1 DAGRFRLPLAL
12 AAHRLLGTIGALMA
26 DRCDVR
32 LLVDTPG
39 VVRGIAASEL
49 LSALHAAV
57 VPDAALVLA
66 PGLAGM
72 PFADDLRSWRCPL
85 YVRRPDPG
93 ARPLPKG
100 ARARRRSALWNAYLR
115 TAVPRS
121 IPGDLPVTGAPPP
134 ANAHEAWQGRQAA
147 LIAEDGSTVAF
158 GELALSGTGGTQ
170 LRVPAGESVT
180 AEGRALLVRDAL
192 RSSSGRLETASPARD
207 AVRFSAPP
215 DVLPAAAAAEG
226 PRPIVRIG
234 SLAAALPNGLL
245 GDPLLHVRLG
255 QHRRSLLFD
264 LGEGSR
270 LPARIAHQ
278 VSDIFLTHAH
288 FDHIAGFLW
297 FLRARLSSP
306 RTCRIYGPPGIA
318 LHIQSLING
327 ILWDR
332 IGDRAPGFRIVEFHE
347 GEGVARSYDLACGVQ
362 TPLLLGE
369 ESSDGVLR
377 AERDLSIQAIT
388 LDHGTPVLA
397 YALTQT
403 RPISIDAARLRD
415 LGLPAGP
422 WVGALK
428 AALQAGRPEQEI
440 PLPDGA
446 RPNAAEMAQR
456 LVMPPPPG
464 PLKLVYATDFADTPQ
479 NRSRLVALAR
489 KAHTLFCEA
498 PFAADHAAQARLT
511 GHLTARACGEIA
523 RAADVRQ
530 LVAFHFSRRYRSNLD
545 PIYRDIAWVFP
556 GGASP
561 PAGSEG

>member
-1 DAGRFRLPLAL
+1 MTNPGGRSAFIELDDPGISAEADTLLQAGTRFILLGAPGTGKSTRAGDLAREMHSRGLRSLCLAADPGLPAFGPPGALAVGEWRGGAWRLIALEALCSLDAGRFRLPLAL

-278 VSDIFLTHAH
+278 VSDI
-288 FDHIAGFLW
+288 
-297 FLRARLSSP
+297 
-306 RTCRIYGPPGIA
+306 
-318 LHIQSLING
+318 
-327 ILWDR
+327 
-332 IGDRAPGFRIVEFHE
+332 
-347 GEGVARSYDLACGVQ
+347 
-362 TPLLLGE
+362 
-369 ESSDGVLR
+369 
-377 AERDLSIQAIT
+377 
-388 LDHGTPVLA
+388 
-397 YALTQT
+397 
-403 RPISIDAARLRD
+403 
-415 LGLPAGP
+415 
-422 WVGALK
+422 
-428 AALQAGRPEQEI
+428 
-440 PLPDGA
+440 
-446 RPNAAEMAQR
+446 
-456 LVMPPPPG
+456 
-464 PLKLVYATDFADTPQ
+464 
-479 NRSRLVALAR
+479 
-489 KAHTLFCEA
+489 
-498 PFAADHAAQARLT
+498 
-511 GHLTARACGEIA
+511 
-523 RAADVRQ
+523 
-530 LVAFHFSRRYRSNLD
+530 
-545 PIYRDIAWVFP
+545 
-556 GGASP
+556 
-561 PAGSEG
+561 